1 MLRDHSVI
9 LGSVPRDGVVVR
21 LGVNVGNVFTPPE
34 RVTSPTWGPPSP
46 CKRDLRRENSNSFQ
60 PCEPIEKSD
69 FHSKIL
75 SKFFMNK
82 YSICVAVFNVYSLY
96 LRDRKGCLPFHI
108 ETRLLC
114 SYLRPETNVNH
125 NKLELAL
132 KLLSK
137 LFFIPQ
143 RHVNQKR

>member
-1 MLRDHSVI
+1 
-9 LGSVPRDGVVVR
+9 
-21 LGVNVGNVFTPPE
+21 
-34 RVTSPTWGPPSP
+34 
-46 CKRDLRRENSNSFQ
+46 
-60 PCEPIEKSD
+60 
-69 FHSKIL
+69 
-75 SKFFMNK
+75 MNTCK

-143 RHVNQKR
+143 WHVNQER